1 MIIRFQYVGGTGSGI
16 ESGLAVSESTIVV
29 AVSIV
34 KVKGLRSRFNAL
46 VYKFRRKIY
55 LLGLLVHPAAG
66 IAECLAGFGIVE
78 DHSHV
83 LQNSEGL
90 FMDLFDLLFSQDF

>member
-1 MIIRFQYVGGTGSGI
+1 MIIRFKNVGGTGSGI
-16 ESGLAVSESTIVV
+16 ESGLAISESTIVV